1 MTKGWLIRLVIAGVC
16 LTPAA
21 VLADPNGPS
30 WTPELGIEEG
40 LSFGGG
46 NLLVSQVTAQPT
58 LTPSNASLYVGDTLY
73 LQGYYRQ
80 AIGHMGLSFKA
91 AIGMG
96 VGCAIPTCLD
106 QLGDYFAGT
115 AGPYQFTTVTGD
127 FAVEYAW
134 DGGRIGAGRTARYLN
149 AVTSASSVYAFEEA
163 DLKPAYGWFVEYEYD
178 RVGLRYTHIIYHSNS
193 GYALNGSNVG
203 LYLHFNYKDEDWYPG
218 GTYYEQ
224 GRGYARQTAELVFH
238 PKEWGF

>member
-1 MTKGWLIRLVIAGVC
+1 MIKGWLIRLAAFGIM
-16 LTPAA
+16 LSPLPAW
-21 VLADPNGPS
+21 ADPNGPS
-30 WTPELGIEEG
+30 WKPEFGIEEG
-40 LSFGGG
+40 LGFGGG
-46 NLLVSQVTAQPT
+46 NLLIPEVTGQPT
-58 LTPSNASLYVGDTLY
+58 LTPSNASLYVGDTFY

-80 AIGHMGLSFKA
+80 AIGRTGLGFKA

-106 QLGDYFAGT
+106 QFGDYFAGD

-134 DGGRIGAGRTARYLN
+134 DDGRIGVGRTARYLN

-178 RVGLRYTHIIYHSNS
+178 RVGLRYTHIIYHSDS
-193 GYALNGSNVG
+193 GYALNGSNVA
-203 LYLHFNYKDEDWYPG
+203 LYMHFNYRDEDWYPG
-218 GTYYEQ
+218 GRYYAQ
-224 GRGYARQTAELVFH
+224 GEAMARESLALVFH
-238 PKEWGF
+238 PKDWGF